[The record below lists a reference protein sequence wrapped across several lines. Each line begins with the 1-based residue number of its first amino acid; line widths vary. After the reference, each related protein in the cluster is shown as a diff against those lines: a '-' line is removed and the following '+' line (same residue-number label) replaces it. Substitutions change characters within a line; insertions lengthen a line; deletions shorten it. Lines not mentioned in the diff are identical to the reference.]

1 MGLDSSSLKN
11 LPMSDAVTIA
21 DIYKLFERTEAQFAE
36 FQKEADRR
44 SAEADRRSAE
54 ADRRNAEAD
63 RRSAEADRR
72 NAEADRRREEANR
85 TMEELKKQVQETT
98 KAVNNLTTR
107 WGRFVEEMVEPA
119 VVRLFQERG
128 IDVTQTMSR
137 LKSKRPGAAMEIDIV
152 AVNGSE
158 LVAVECKSRLSR
170 DDVDDFV
177 SRLHR
182 FKVAFPQFREF
193 RVYGAVAGIEI
204 DQGIDVYAYRRG
216 LFVIKQSGE
225 TVKIINDVQFQP
237 LGFAEGV

>member
-1 MGLDSSSLKN
+1 
-11 LPMSDAVTIA
+11 MSDTVTIA

-36 FQKEADRR
+36 FQKEADCR
-44 SAEADRRSAE
+44 SVE
-54 ADRRNAEAD
+54 ADRRNAEAK
-63 RRSAEADRR
+63 
-72 NAEADRRREEANR
+72 AEADRRREEANR

-107 WGRFVEEMVEPA
+107 WGRFVEELVEPA

-158 LVAVECKSRLSR
+158 LVAVECKSRLLR
-170 DDVDDFV
+170 DDVDDFL
-177 SRLHR
+177 SRLQR
-182 FKVAFPQFREF
+182 FKVAFPQFQAF
-193 RVYGAVAGIEI
+193 QVYGAVAGIDI

-225 TVKIINDVQFQP
+225 TVKIINDAQFQP
-237 LGFAEGV
+237 VGFA

>member
-1 MGLDSSSLKN
+1 
-11 LPMSDAVTIA
+11 MSDTVTIA

-44 SAEADRRSAE
+44 SSEAKAEAERRSAE
-54 ADRRNAEAD
+54 AKAED
-63 RRSAEADRR
+63 
-72 NAEADRRREEANR
+72 DRRRVEANR

-137 LKSKRPGAAMEIDIV
+137 LKSQRPGAAMEIDIV

-158 LVAVECKSRLSR
+158 LVAVECKSRLSK
-170 DDVDDFV
+170 DDVNDFLT
-177 SRLHR
+177 RLQR
-182 FKVAFPQFREF
+182 FKVAFPQFRDF
-193 RVYGAVAGIEI
+193 RIYGAVAGIEI
-204 DQGIDVYAYRRG
+204 DQGIDAYAYRQG

-225 TVKIINDVQFQP
+225 TVKIANDTQFQP
-237 LGFAEGV
+237 AGFA